1 MVDKKKKRAK
11 KKKYPLENILNEN
24 SYIINTRL

>member
-1 MVDKKKKRAK
+1 MVNKKKRAK
-11 KKKYPLENILNEN
+11 KKKYPLENILEN

>member
-1 MVDKKKKRAK
+1 MVDKKKKSK
-11 KKKYPLENILNEN
+11 EKKYPLENILDEN